1 MNDNCIEFVIELPVS
16 QFVKVEA
23 CAKEHLRS
31 LDAEA
36 SFLLSK
42 WVEATS
48 LSKETGLCPE
58 PQSKGDGEGVAK

>member
-23 CAKEHLRS
+23 SAKEHLRS

-48 LSKETGLCPE
+48 RGKQAERSSAISSE
-58 PQSKGDGEGVAK
+58 GEEVVE